1 MVFEESTYD
10 SESRDFKQLLFLS
23 QLLMMNI
30 QNLQQVQRNR
40 DILKRIYEPNCVY
53 SSGLKATRIF
63 VIS

>member
-30 QNLQQVQRNR
+30 QNLQ
-40 DILKRIYEPNCVY
+40 
-53 SSGLKATRIF
+53 
-63 VIS
+63 